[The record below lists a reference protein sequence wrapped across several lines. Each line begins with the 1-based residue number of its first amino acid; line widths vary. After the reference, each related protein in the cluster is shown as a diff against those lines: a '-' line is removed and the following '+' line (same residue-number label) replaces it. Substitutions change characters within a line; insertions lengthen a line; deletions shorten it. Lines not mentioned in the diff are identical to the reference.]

1 VKKCFQKTAKHGS
14 YRRAGSGIHG
24 LGLGFVSSTTTD
36 YSAYYAYPAE
46 VITVRE
52 VPPVSIQS
60 GAPIIW
66 RPRLLH
72 DKYSQLMPPT
82 VIKIAA
88 NFIGRF
94 I

>member
-1 VKKCFQKTAKHGS
+1 VKKCFQKTARHGS
-14 YRRAGSGIHG
+14 NHRAGLGFNV
-24 LGLGFVSSTTTD
+24 LGLGYVGSPH

-66 RPRLLH
+66 KPRLLH

-88 NFIGRF
+88 NYIGRF

>member
-1 VKKCFQKTAKHGS
+1 MKKCFQKTARHGS
-14 YRRAGSGIHG
+14 NHRAG
-24 LGLGFVSSTTTD
+24 LGYVGSPH
-36 YSAYYAYPAE
+36 YSAYYAYLTE

-52 VPPVSIQS
+52 VPPVSIHS

-66 RPRLLH
+66 KPRLLH

-88 NFIGRF
+88 NYIGRF
-94 I
+94 K